1 MSKQAA
7 FGTALSMGTR
17 QVESMTITGAAD
29 AGGGDFT
36 LTLTA
41 TGVAGVVITVTVAA
55 LDDVGQ
61 CAEKARV
68 AARALTTITNFCE
81 VGGTGATISFTM
93 LLAAANNAAMAIVFD
108 AGTSGCT
115 AGASTD
121 TTAGVAYAAVAAIKG
136 LTGPSLKLDTAD
148 VTSHD
153 STGGWEQVVGTV
165 LREGSVKLDL
175 VYDPAENTHDAT
187 EVGGLAYLLKTKTN
201 KGYKIT
207 WPDTTIWYFPAFV
220 EGFEPGAP
228 VDGALTATVSL
239 RISGRPILA

>member
-1 MSKQAA
+1 MAKQAA
-7 FGTALSMGTR
+7 FSTSLSMGTR

-41 TGVAGVVITVTVAA
+41 TGVAGVVITVTVAG

-61 CAEKARV
+61 CAAKAR
-68 AARALTTITNFCE
+68 AAANALSTITNFCE

-93 LLAAANNAAMAIVFD
+93 LLAAADNAAMAIVFD

-121 TTAGVAYAAVAAIKG
+121 TTAGVAYAAIAAIKSISGPG
-136 LTGPSLKLDTAD
+136 LKMDTED

-153 STGGWEQVVGTV
+153 STGGWEQSVGTV
-165 LREGSVKLDL
+165 LREGSVGMEL

-187 EVGGLAYLLKTKTN
+187 AIGGLAYLLKN
-201 KGYKIT
+201 KYTRGYKII
-207 WPDTTIWYFPAFV
+207 WPDTTIWYFPAYV
-220 EGFEPGAP
+220 ESFEPSAP
-228 VDGALTATVSL
+228 VDGALTASVSL
-239 RISGRPILA
+239 RISGKPILA